1 MSPDGYKKRSRNV
14 FDPSSRDTFKL
25 SRSKLENF
33 GRCHRCFYL
42 DRRLGIAQPSG
53 PPFTLNS
60 AVDTLFKKEFD
71 AYRERGEV
79 HPLMKS
85 YGINAIPF
93 KHPSL
98 DIWRE
103 NFKGVQFHHPKT
115 NFLITGAIDDVWQ
128 RPDGELIIADYKATS
143 TNDEIV
149 LEGEW
154 KEAYK
159 RQMEIYQWLF
169 RQNGFK
175 VSRTGYFVYTNGL
188 KDRDAF
194 NDRLEFKTIL
204 LPYEGN
210 DSWVEP
216 AIIKAHDCLM
226 SDVIPEYTPD
236 CDFCGYQSHIRDIK

>member
-1 MSPDGYKKRSRNV
+1 MPSNYKKRSRNV
-14 FDPSSRDTFKL
+14 FDPLSRELFKL

-33 GRCHRCFYL
+33 GRCPRCFYL

-71 AYRERGEV
+71 AYRERGEP

-85 YGINAIPF
+85 YGVDAIPF
-93 KHPSL
+93 RHPNL
-98 DIWRE
+98 DTWRE
-103 NFKGVQFHHPKT
+103 NFKGIQFHHPKT
-115 NFLITGAIDDVWQ
+115 NFLITGAIDDLWQ
-128 RPDGELIIADYKATS
+128 KPDGELIIADYNATS

-159 RQMEIYQWLF
+159 RQMEIYQWIF

-194 NDRLEFKTIL
+194 NDRLEFKTVL
-204 LPYEGN
+204 LPYEGD

-216 AIIKAHDCLM
+216 ANIKAHNCLM
-226 SDVIPEYTPD
+226 SDAIPEYNPD
-236 CDFCGYQSHIRDIK
+236 CDFCEYQSHIRDIK